1 VTAIKPTSEA
11 RSQLP
16 NLSETGDRNNLQKSS
31 WRSSAFWGTFST
43 TFVTICLAEMGDKT
57 QLATLL
63 IVAESQS
70 PWVVFAGAAIAL
82 ITTSLIGVLLGWW
95 LSKRISPKAMDLA
108 AAAILL
114 FVAILLL
121 WDVVQV

>member
-1 VTAIKPTSEA
+1 MTAIKPTSEA

>member
-1 VTAIKPTSEA
+1 MTAIKPTSEA

-16 NLSETGDRNNLQKSS
+16 NLSETGDRHNLQKSS

>member
-1 VTAIKPTSEA
+1 MTAIKPKSEA

>member
-1 VTAIKPTSEA
+1 MTAIKPTSEA
-11 RSQLP
+11 RSPLP
-16 NLSETGDRNNLQKSS
+16 NLSETDDRQNLQKLS
-31 WRSSAFWGTFST
+31 WRSSTFWATFTT

-70 PWVVFAGAAIAL
+70 PWIVFAGAAIAL

-95 LSKRISPKAMDLA
+95 LSKRISPKVMDLA